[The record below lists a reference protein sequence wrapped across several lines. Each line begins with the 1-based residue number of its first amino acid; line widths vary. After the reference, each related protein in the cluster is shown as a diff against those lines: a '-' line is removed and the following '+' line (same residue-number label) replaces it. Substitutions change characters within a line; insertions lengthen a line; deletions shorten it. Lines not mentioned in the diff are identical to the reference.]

1 MGGDTWNPELA
12 AMSAEGEA
20 AAPAHI
26 QLKVKDQ
33 QGSEVQFKIKKST
46 PLRKLMDAYCNRLGL
61 QAQQVRFMVDGE
73 RIGPDDTAEKLGL
86 EDEDL
91 IDVAMEQTGGIME
104 PSLAVLARK
113 YNCEKMI
120 CRKCYARLHA
130 RAVNCRKKKCGHSNQ
145 LRAKKKLK

>member
-1 MGGDTWNPELA
+1 MGFLILNCTSLLSALVSVWIPALT

-91 IDVAMEQTGGIME
+91 IDVAMEQTGGNIC
-104 PSLAVLARK
+104 SLDRDVP
-113 YNCEKMI
+113 MM
-120 CRKCYARLHA
+120 
-130 RAVNCRKKKCGHSNQ
+130 
-145 LRAKKKLK
+145 